1 MEKSDFRKGQTVF
14 LLLIGNSAIGRKT
27 VQERIVAATVAS
39 VGRKYITV
47 DRGFSYLVQFEIDR
61 DFRQRTNYA
70 DDYALFLDEK
80 EIYRCCERESMERNI
95 RDAFGWMRNVLREMS
110 FDDVQ
115 AVHSIISKYM
125 EDKEN
130 EQTTEL

>member
-14 LLLIGNSAIGRKT
+14 LLRIGNSDRGRKT
-27 VQERIVAATVAS
+27 VQERIMPATVIS

-47 DRGFSYLVQFEIDR
+47 DRGFSCQVQFEIDR
-61 DFRQRTNYA
+61 DFRQRTDYA
-70 DDYALFLDEK
+70 ADYALFLDEK
-80 EIYRCCERESMERNI
+80 EIYKHCERASMERNI
-95 RDAFGWMRNVLREMS
+95 RDAFRWTRNVLHEMS

-125 EDKEN
+125 EDKKN
-130 EQTTEL
+130 EQTAEL

>member
-1 MEKSDFRKGQTVF
+1 MKKSDFRKGQTVF
-14 LLLIGNSAIGRKT
+14 LLRIGDSARGRKT

-61 DFRQRTNYA
+61 DFRQRTNYSPN
-70 DDYALFLDEK
+70 YALFLDEK

-95 RDAFGWMRNVLREMS
+95 RDALRWDRNVLRVMS

-130 EQTTEL
+130 GQTTEL

>member
-14 LLLIGNSAIGRKT
+14 LLRIGDAARGSKT
-27 VQERIVAATVAS
+27 IQERIVTATVAS

-47 DRGFSYLVQFEIDR
+47 DRGFSCLVQFEIDR

-70 DDYALFLDEK
+70 ANYALFLDEK
-80 EIYRCCERESMERNI
+80 EIYRHCERKSMERNI

-130 EQTTEL
+130 GQTTEL

>member
-14 LLLIGNSAIGRKT
+14 LLRVGDSAIERKT
-27 VQERIVAATVAS
+27 VQERIMPATVES

-47 DRGFSYLVQFEIDR
+47 DRGFSCLVQFEIDR
-61 DFRQRTNYA
+61 DFRQRTDYA
-70 DDYALFLDEK
+70 ADYALFLDEK
-80 EIYRCCERESMERNI
+80 EIYKHCERASMERNI

-125 EDKEN
+125 EDKEK
-130 EQTTEL
+130 

>member
-1 MEKSDFRKGQTVF
+1 MKKSDFRKGQTVF

-61 DFRQRTNYA
+61 DFRQRTDYA
-70 DDYALFLDEK
+70 ADYALFLHEK
-80 EIYRCCERESMERNI
+80 EIYKHCERENMERNI

-130 EQTTEL
+130 GQTTEL